1 MSTSLHTL
9 KANSGSRKTHPR
21 RGRGNASGHGAYSG
35 KGIKGQ
41 RARSGGRKN
50 LRKRGLKQM
59 LMQLPKSRG
68 FGSMHPNAAVVNLSV
83 LDARF
88 PAQAKVTPDLLLRNK
103 IVKTAQWVKVL
114 GDGKL
119 THALQV
125 SAHAFS
131 ATAKAAIEAAGGT
144 ATIITPPAQPKP
156 RRQQEKLAAAK
167 K

>member
-1 MSTSLHTL
+1 MSTNLSSL
-9 KANSGSRKTHPR
+9 KANPGSRKTHPR
-21 RGRGNASGHGAYSG
+21 RGRGNASGHGTFSG

-50 LRKRGLKQM
+50 LRRRGLKQM

-68 FGSMHPNAAVVNLSV
+68 FGSLHASAAVVNLSV

-88 PAQAKVTPDLLLRNK
+88 PAQAKVTPELLLRNK
-103 IVKTAQWVKVL
+103 LVKSAQWVKVL

-131 ATAKAAIEAAGGT
+131 ASAKAAIEAAGGT
-144 ATIITPPAQPKP
+144 ATIITPPTQPKP